1 MILPKPLQFYGK
13 VRPEK
18 EHYRLP
24 RGSLEP
30 VGEYCARVVGKDL
43 QGWAYYDQGADTEWF
58 PADQVFLFISLLWSN
73 LRF

>member
-1 MILPKPLQFYGK
+1 MSERSYT
-13 VRPEK
+13 EK